1 MPIMQQIYNRLFQM
15 DENIIFVALLIIF
28 LVFIIQKQPK
38 LVAIIVLII
47 LAYLIFKSR
56 FTNPREFINYVS
68 NKVTETFEPCSMN
81 NQAYCGEE
89 VGSNMTI
96 LPDMLRS
103 APIGNNSINNMSK
116 IVLKPED
123 YQIDKRL
130 KIGMGLE
137 KLTIDEIIAAV
148 PPLLDYKIYL
158 EKIVKFTLGC
168 KTDDPVQK
176 DFLAKKLRFK
186 MTKIFYNA
194 YNTVNDKS
202 YPINNYNEL
211 LYSEREFNDT
221 LDIFVFLALNEDD
234 TYKLSI
240 LQKEF
245 KELNKK
251 LNQFVIDKV
260 NSITANDYDITSS
273 RLPELDEP
281 QGVNAYDYL

>member
-1 MPIMQQIYNRLFQM
+1 M
-15 DENIIFVALLIIF
+15 DENIIFIALLIIF
-28 LVFIIQKQPK
+28 LVFIVQKQPK
-38 LVAIIVLII
+38 LVAIIILII
-47 LAYLIFKSR
+47 LAYIIFKSR

-68 NKVTETFEPCSMN
+68 NKFTEAFEPCSMN
-81 NQAYCGEE
+81 NQAYCGED

-103 APIGNNSINNMSK
+103 APIGSNSINSMSK
-116 IVLKPED
+116 IQLKLED

-130 KIGMGLE
+130 KMGV
-137 KLTIDEIIAAV
+137 KQLTIDEMIAAV

-168 KTDDPVQK
+168 KTDDPTQK
-176 DFLAKKLRFK
+176 DFLARKLRFK

-260 NSITANDYDITSS
+260 NSITANDYYITSS